1 MPQVRFTQN
10 IQRHVGCPPRAVDGS
25 SLRQVL
31 EGYFRGNPAARDYV
45 LDDQGALR
53 KHMAIFI
60 NGEQVLD
67 RAGLGDPV
75 PEGGIVDVVQALS
88 GG

>member
-1 MPQVRFTQN
+1 
-10 IQRHVGCPPRAVDGS
+10 
-25 SLRQVL
+25 L
-31 EGYFRGNPAARDYV
+31 EGYFKGNPAARDYV

-67 RAGLGDPV
+67 RAGLADPV
-75 PEGGIVDVVQALS
+75 PEGGVVDVVQALS